1 MVMDW
6 TGEVAKKLELVDPD
20 GISHSFTGWFSLEDD
35 PRLRVGV
42 MRAAVGVSVGRSA
55 ERHKVDAC
63 SEQYARGD
71 GAKVGFCAFF
81 EVGIYQAGI
90 E

>member
-1 MVMDW
+1 MSRKSWNLSIRTEYPIV
-6 TGEVAKKLELVDPD
+6 LLD
-20 GISHSFTGWFSLEDD
+20 GFPRGDD

-55 ERHKVDAC
+55 RRHKVDAC
-63 SEQYARGD
+63 SEQYARRD
-71 GAKVGFCAFF
+71 GAKVGFCACF

>member
-6 TGEVAKKLELVDPD
+6 TGDVAKKLELVDPD

-55 ERHKVDAC
+55 RRHKVDAC
-63 SEQYARGD
+63 SEQYARRD
-71 GAKVGFCAFF
+71 GAKVGFCAFLRLGF
-81 EVGIYQAGI
+81 TRLG
-90 E
+90 

>member
-1 MVMDW
+1 MSRKSWNFLIRTEYPIV
-6 TGEVAKKLELVDPD
+6 LLD
-20 GISHSFTGWFSLEDD
+20 GFPRGDD

-42 MRAAVGVSVGRSA
+42 MRAAVDVSVGRSA